1 MIVVSTDGSA
11 LGNPNGSMG
20 WAWADH
26 IDESGSSNE
35 HHHTGNA
42 DAGGATNGTN
52 QIGELCA
59 VLEAL
64 RAHPGNEPLTIES
77 DSQYAINCAT
87 TWIHGWKKN
96 GWKNSKNEPV
106 KNAELIRAIDAE
118 ITKREGAVKFVWVKG
133 HAGNAGNEKVDTLAR
148 GYAED
153 CRNGLKDGYLPLEG
167 WKSLLASEYAKG
179 TNVPSDAK
187 MLLDGKISNAEYHLE
202 RTVGEDINPDFS
214 AQNSKNDSDLTESTN
229 ESAREQTQEAACETK
244 SKQEQEETCE
254 QARETKRETL
264 ENSEKDALSIENKQD
279 VHQQDAVTIVQEVP
293 KTEQNVTQTASKP
306 VQGLSVSGVLQ
317 FTPPPNTSPSFNGEA
332 RFISGTI
339 NVSGYVE
346 PDGTLHLA
354 PTAFY
359 LSQLFL
365 QFVQRGVWLAGFFAW
380 LCEIGI
386 TCLAALRSYTL
397 FGLSGCVVKF
407 SFFSYFL
414 SKIVFVN
421 KIITI
426 VPLLYCST
434 KQFLSPTTSK
444 TASVLWCGMSAW
456 SGTCSSNDAS
466 VL

>member
-1 MIVVSTDGSA
+1 MRWLQSAAGAFLKGFVMIVVSTDGSA

-64 RAHPGNEPLTIES
+64 RAHPGSEPLTIES

-87 TWIHGWKKN
+87 TWIHRWKKN

-133 HAGNAGNEKVDTLAR
+133 HAGNEGNEKVDTLAR

-214 AQNSKNDSDLTESTN
+214 AQNSKNASDLTESAN
-229 ESAREQTQEAACETK
+229 ESARKQAQEAACETK
-244 SKQEQEETCE
+244 PEQT
-254 QARETKRETL
+254 RETKRETL

-279 VHQQDAVTIVQEVP
+279 MHQQDAITIVQEVP
-293 KTEQNVTQTASKP
+293 KTEQNVTQTTSKP

-346 PDGTLHLA
+346 PDGTLHLS

-359 LSQLFL
+359 LNQ
-365 QFVQRGVWLAGFFAW
+365 A
-380 LCEIGI
+380 
-386 TCLAALRSYTL
+386 
-397 FGLSGCVVKF
+397 
-407 SFFSYFL
+407 
-414 SKIVFVN
+414 SK
-421 KIITI
+421 
-426 VPLLYCST
+426 
-434 KQFLSPTTSK
+434 
-444 TASVLWCGMSAW
+444 
-456 SGTCSSNDAS
+456 
-466 VL
+466 

>member
-1 MIVVSTDGSA
+1 MRWLQSAAGAFLKGFVMIVVSTDGSA

-64 RAHPGNEPLTIES
+64 RAHPGSEPLTIES

-106 KNAELIRAIDAE
+106 KNSELIRAIDAE

-153 CRNGLKDGYLPLEG
+153 CRNGFKDGYLPLEG

-229 ESAREQTQEAACETK
+229 ESAREQTQEAECETAREQACETK
-244 SKQEQEETCE
+244 
-254 QARETKRETL
+254 RETKRETL

-279 VHQQDAVTIVQEVP
+279 AHQQDAVTIVQGVP
-293 KTEQNVTQTASKP
+293 KTKQNVTQTASKA

-359 LSQLFL
+359 LNQ
-365 QFVQRGVWLAGFFAW
+365 
-380 LCEIGI
+380 
-386 TCLAALRSYTL
+386 
-397 FGLSGCVVKF
+397 
-407 SFFSYFL
+407 
-414 SKIVFVN
+414 
-421 KIITI
+421 
-426 VPLLYCST
+426 
-434 KQFLSPTTSK
+434 
-444 TASVLWCGMSAW
+444 
-456 SGTCSSNDAS
+456 
-466 VL
+466 